1 MFTVIT
7 KFDSVI
13 VNPSFIKKAQATNL
27 CFIIEMIINLSWH
40 TNVLNSSSFHLIFYL
55 YLCFLGFYPNE

>member
-1 MFTVIT
+1 MWILMFTVIT

-27 CFIIEMIINLSWH
+27 CFIII
-40 TNVLNSSSFHLIFYL
+40 
-55 YLCFLGFYPNE
+55 